1 MWEQLGVER
10 FDKNGN
16 LRDLVDIFTDLHNAN
31 MPVSQ
36 IYQMFNRTAAQ
47 GAVSLIANVD
57 KWNEIV
63 KQNFLSEGI
72 TEELANAKKNTIQG
86 LWAQLTSMFTEDGMK
101 AFESLDGDIRKF
113 LQETIDWLQTNEAE
127 KLLKSLGS
135 TFLDLMK

>member
-63 KQNFLSEGI
+63 KQNFY
-72 TEELANAKKNTIQG
+72 
-86 LWAQLTSMFTEDGMK
+86 
-101 AFESLDGDIRKF
+101 
-113 LQETIDWLQTNEAE
+113 
-127 KLLKSLGS
+127 LKE
-135 TFLDLMK
+135 